1 MTTIALNYSKSLLEG
16 LFSILKIVFGGVKKT
31 LQGMM
36 IGIMIARQTQANH
49 YVAQQI
55 SKYEYNGQ
63 EYHRILHELNQS
75 TIAQIHKEFGND

>member
-1 MTTIALNYSKSLLEG
+1 MTTIALNYSRSLL
-16 LFSILKIVFGGVKKT
+16 SILFNGVKKT

-55 SKYEYNGQ
+55 SKYEYGGQ
-63 EYHRILHELNQS
+63 EYYRILADLNRS
-75 TIAQIHKEFGND
+75 TIQNIHKEFGV